1 MYFQELMWK
10 NIQFNLIYHWQKIKP
25 LAYGRFN
32 LLFFYSRKLQKKKK
46 NPFSLSVKNKG
57 SYLLKEINNFIHF
70 EVVNTLFHP
79 SLAFNYLL

>member
-1 MYFQELMWK
+1 MED
-10 NIQFNLIYHWQKIKP
+10 LICFSSTQGNYK
-25 LAYGRFN
+25 
-32 LLFFYSRKLQKKKK
+32 KKKK